1 MTAPILRERQ
11 VKQNFY
17 ESDDSDSSDNDSE
30 ESESTELVS
39 FPTEQEEI
47 EEFLFSSWEE
57 IINLNMEIVGKV
69 VACIYSSKKQR
80 ILYFGKVKGVEKA
93 PGNADTAL
101 TTALLIDCFKK
112 KLISTD
118 NFLEERP
125 LASRQDEFFALQ
137 TIVTGPLE
145 IVFTGKGN
153 KWEFPKYNDFKKYE
167 RLILEEGNINQ
178 TYTSFLCE
186 KLNNEDTQVAM
197 CDY

>member
-125 LASRQDEFFALQ
+125 LASRQDEYFPLQ
-137 TIVTGPLE
+137 TIVTGPSMY
-145 IVFTGKGN
+145 F
-153 KWEFPKYNDFKKYE
+153 
-167 RLILEEGNINQ
+167 
-178 TYTSFLCE
+178 
-186 KLNNEDTQVAM
+186 
-197 CDY
+197 